1 MRGDWRSRAL
11 CLCGEEREKRK
22 TPVTDAANWPT
33 EIKVHK
39 DRRVLTIAFEGGASY
54 ALPAELLRVESPSA
68 EVQGHSPADRQLVA
82 GKREVRIEEAIP
94 VGNYAVRLI
103 FDDGHST
110 GIYTWDWLYE
120 LGRDQEARFKRYL
133 QELAAK
139 NLSRD
144 APGAVRRH

>member
-1 MRGDWRSRAL
+1 MKG
-11 CLCGEEREKRK
+11 KM
-22 TPVTDAANWPT
+22 TVTDAWPT
-33 EIKVHK
+33 EIKVQK
-39 DRRVLTIAFEGGASY
+39 DRRALTIAFEDGASFN
-54 ALPAELLRVESPSA
+54 LPAEYLRVESPSA

-82 GKREVRIEEAIP
+82 GKREVRIDEAIP

-103 FDDGHST
+103 FDDQHST
-110 GIYTWDWLYE
+110 GIYTWELLHQ
-120 LGRDQEARFKRYL
+120 LGREQDDRWKRYL

>member
-1 MRGDWRSRAL
+1 M
-11 CLCGEEREKRK
+11 
-22 TPVTDAANWPT
+22 TDAAGTFWPT

-39 DRRVLTIAFEGGASY
+39 DRRALTIAFEGGASY
-54 ALPAELLRVESPSA
+54 IIPAELLRVESPSA

-110 GIYTWDWLYE
+110 GIFTWDLLHT
-120 LGRDQEARFKRYL
+120 LGREQDTRFKRYL